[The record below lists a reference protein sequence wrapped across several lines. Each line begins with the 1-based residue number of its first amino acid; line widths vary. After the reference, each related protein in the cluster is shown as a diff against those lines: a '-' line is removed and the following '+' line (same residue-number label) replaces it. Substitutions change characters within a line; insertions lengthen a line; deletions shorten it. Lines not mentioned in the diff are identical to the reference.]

1 MCKNLSGGGCCVY
14 RLDTLEREEASHE
27 ESQRQEHNKG
37 LRQKEPSRTGRRP
50 VVTELQ
56 QKGCMRWGGRGEERW
71 NHPSNIGHDHKSG
84 SHGKQIC
91 KPEKGFL
98 QRSSVIWFTFSK
110 KKKKS
115 PALCF
120 PIPTWGSVLCIKKV
134 IWLLMNEVTT
144 CSSLFKWVLAFACCP
159 SIINSPFL
167 SLS

>member
-110 KKKKS
+110 KKKKNHQHYVS
-115 PALCF
+115 QSQHEVQSSASKKLY
-120 PIPTWGSVLCIKKV
+120 GSWWMRWPHVLV
-134 IWLLMNEVTT
+134 YSSESWLLPV
-144 CSSLFKWVLAFACCP
+144 VLV
-159 SIINSPFL
+159 
-167 SLS
+167 